1 MQSRALAEA
10 KNFNICPH
18 CVAKG
23 RLGYLPRLTEDTSTR
38 SDGRPLF
45 VGVDFKY
52 ALNFGEPQEQRFRS
66 LERSSFSCTSGVPW
80 RVLQVL
86 RGRGINNL
94 RVFNGGVL
102 KELVGD
108 QPMRIVYLESS
119 WEARRQRGSFT
130 RDDLDKLD
138 SHPVEAETQA
148 VKKVANFVLDTS
160 LLTPADSLAR
170 IRALGL
176 SSAIKGGSS
185 EPDIL

>member
-1 MQSRALAEA
+1 
-10 KNFNICPH
+10 
-18 CVAKG
+18 
-23 RLGYLPRLTEDTSTR
+23 
-38 SDGRPLF
+38 
-45 VGVDFKY
+45 
-52 ALNFGEPQEQRFRS
+52 
-66 LERSSFSCTSGVPW
+66 
-80 RVLQVL
+80 L